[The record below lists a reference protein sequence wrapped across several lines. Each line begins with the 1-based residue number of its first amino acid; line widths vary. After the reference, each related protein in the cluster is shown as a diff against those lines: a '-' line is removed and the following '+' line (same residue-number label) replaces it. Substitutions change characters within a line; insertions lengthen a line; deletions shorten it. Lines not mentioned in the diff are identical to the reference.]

1 MKQLLAIFLFFV
13 ALYATGQKLD
23 SLKKD
28 STTNV
33 SLRILSG
40 LPLTDIQSNSSYIVA
55 IGQMQAMK
63 FYSGVSI
70 LNVQRGLVPG
80 LNVGVSP
87 FITSSSRHLIID
99 GMALNE
105 TSIGAINLNSFDF
118 VNAAVLARGN
128 AAAVLGGNSAMGVI
142 AVTSKNGRGYL
153 KPTVEV
159 NSFTDMSW
167 ADEQT
172 QNRYWY
178 LSNSVAFMQDF
189 GKIDVRVSANNI
201 QQPQNQYAGERPD
214 LNQFKIN
221 AGYDI
226 TDRLTSR
233 VILEHTFNK
242 SEQKY
247 TSYLSGTQNPAV
259 YDQTTRR
266 GYFGGNLTLEYKA
279 LDWLKVSA
287 QAVEN
292 RFFSNLKRE
301 SIYSSTSDRDRHTY
315 NLISTAEHRIGD
327 FAGSASLGISF
338 EEIETEQSS
347 KSSSSN
353 WGSLSQRLKSNL
365 QRKSA
370 LGSFQVGFRNYA
382 FIQSSARWDDVE
394 FSASPNITN
403 QFSFSAGGSFIFSD
417 AFNIP
422 ARYLSSGKVRGTFAK
437 FNGCACMQYPY
448 AEGALSGTGTS
459 SLTKRTQTT
468 STEFGTDLAWF
479 NNRLTLTYNYFT
491 GVVGSPSTPTVIDP
505 STGYTVTFINGDFD
519 VKNYGHEIILG
530 GDILKGKNWNLQ
542 SSLIWSQIKSEVLN
556 NQTDIS
562 DIVLRGFIA
571 RGNFASGNLPNPIIS
586 SLGNP
591 NPDWT
596 GSWLNQLTYKNLS
609 LRVLVD
615 YSKGGYFYASQTNFI
630 ENIRGNGGFILPG
643 VNQTGVNQ
651 GSPLLKDIP
660 RSLNNFVVI
669 PADYG
674 FNGNFNGSEI
684 GIEDK
689 SFVKLREV
697 SLGYQ
702 LPSKWLKNTFISV
715 TGRNLLLFYAKAPS
729 DPEAT
734 DILSPYSQKGV
745 SLNLMAKF

>member
-1 MKQLLAIFLFFV
+1 
-13 ALYATGQKLD
+13 
-23 SLKKD
+23 
-28 STTNV
+28 
-33 SLRILSG
+33 
-40 LPLTDIQSNSSYIVA
+40 
-55 IGQMQAMK
+55 
-63 FYSGVSI
+63 
-70 LNVQRGLVPG
+70 
-80 LNVGVSP
+80 
-87 FITSSSRHLIID
+87 
-99 GMALNE
+99 MALNE

-292 RFFSNLKRE
+292 RFFSDLKRE

-403 QFSFSAGGSFIFSD
+403 QFSFSTGGTFIFSD
-417 AFNIP
+417 AFKIP
-422 ARYLSSGKVRGTFAK
+422 TRFLSSGKVRGTYAK
-437 FNGCACMQYPY
+437 FNGCNCMQYPY
-448 AEGALSGTGTS
+448 SGSALSLTS
-459 SLTKRTQTT
+459 GSTLTKRTETT
-468 STEFGTDLAWF
+468 SSETGVDLFWF
-479 NNRLTLTYNYFT
+479 KNRLTLTYNYFT
-491 GVVGSPSTPTVIDP
+491 RVTGNPVTPTVIDP
-505 STGYTVTFINGDFD
+505 STGYVSTSYNGDFD
-519 VKNYGHEIILG
+519 IHNSGHELILT
-530 GDILKGKNWNLQ
+530 GDILKRRAFNIQ
-542 SSLIWSQIKSEVLN
+542 SSLIWSKTKSKIQNNYTGISEV
-556 NQTDIS
+556 
-562 DIVLRGFIA
+562 VLAGFLA
-571 RGNFASGNLPNPIIS
+571 MGNYQIPGRPTNIIGSVGSNGNIIGSGNLPSPIVS
-586 SLGNP
+586 DLGNP

-596 GSWLNQLTYKNLS
+596 VSWLNQLTYENLS

-615 YSKGGYFYASQTNFI
+615 YSKSGIFYTS
-630 ENIRGNGGFILPG
+630 ESSPNISRGLIDYSGNVRDLAFVMPG
-643 VNQTGVNQ
+643 VWRIGGNA
-651 GSPLLKDIP
+651 GSPLQSDIHG
-660 RSLNNFVVI
+660 SSNDILLTA
-669 PADYG
+669 ADYG
-674 FNGNFNGSEI
+674 FNSQFFGSKNDALVD
-684 GIEDK
+684 G
-689 SFVKLREV
+689 SFIKLREV

-734 DILSPYSQKGV
+734 DISSPYSQKGV

>member
-33 SLRILSG
+33 SLHILSG
-40 LPLTDIQSNSSYIVA
+40 LPLTDIRSNSSYIVA

-70 LNVQRGLVPG
+70 LNVQRGLVPS

-214 LNQFKIN
+214 LNQVKIN

-327 FAGSASLGISF
+327 FAGSAPLGVSF

-353 WGSLSQRLKSNL
+353 WGSLNQRLKSNL

-394 FSASPNITN
+394 FSALPNITN
-403 QFSFSAGGSFIFSD
+403 QFSFSTGGSFIFSD

-437 FNGCACMQYPY
+437 FKVCNCMEYPY
-448 AEGALSGTGTS
+448 SESALSSTNISTLMNRS
-459 SLTKRTQTT
+459 EVS
-468 STEFGTDLAWF
+468 STEAGIDLSWF
-479 NNRLTLTYNYFT
+479 KNGLTLTYNYFT
-491 GVVGSPSTPTVIDP
+491 GIVRNPIGSNGINP
-505 STGYTVTFINGDFD
+505 STGFSVTYLNLGDGIR
-519 VKNYGHEIILG
+519 NSGHEVVLG
-530 GDILKGKNWNLQ
+530 GAVLSGKTINLQ
-542 SSLIWSQIKSEVLN
+542 SSIIWSVVNSVVLIEKDNSTSGGILYNPVGTIK
-556 NQTDIS
+556 
-562 DIVLRGFIA
+562 
-571 RGNFASGNLPNPIIS
+571 
-586 SLGNP
+586 LGNP

-643 VNQTGVNQ
+643 VNQIGVNQ

-660 RSLNNFVVI
+660 RSLNNFVVV

-684 GIEDK
+684 GNEDK

-702 LPSKWLKNTFISV
+702 LPSKWLKNTFISA